1 MLDVLRLVRAH
12 NLLVAAAGV
21 LAGGW
26 SALGALATPKLLVFA
41 AVAGVAFGAAGN
53 AMNDI
58 WDAAADRVN
67 RPGGER
73 PLAAGRVTRG
83 TADLCVVGGAL
94 LGLGAAALVNGTA
107 VLVGLVALAVLVAYS
122 PVLKRRG
129 ALGNVAV
136 AVLAGL
142 PLMYGAIAVG
152 RPAAGI
158 LPWTLAAWIHLVR
171 EIVKDIDD
179 QAGDRVLGR
188 RTLPLVLGPRRA
200 SVVAA
205 ALAAAFVPLSL
216 ALPAAAHYHG
226 AYFVIAVFAQLV
238 VLAVAS
244 RLFTGHTQ
252 GNSRLLKGAMLVGI
266 AALVAGRVA

>member
-1 MLDVLRLVRAH
+1 MIDLLRLVRLN
-12 NLLVAAAGV
+12 NLLLAAAGV

-26 SALGALATPKLLVFA
+26 IALGTLQMPNVLVLA
-41 AVAGVAFGAAGN
+41 AVSAVGFGTAGYVL
-53 AMNDI
+53 NDI
-58 WDAAADRVN
+58 WDRAADRVN

-73 PLAAGRVTRG
+73 PLAAGRVMRG
-83 TADLCVVGGAL
+83 TADLCVAGGAL

-152 RPAAGI
+152 RAAAGI
-158 LPWTLAAWIHLVR
+158 VPWTLAAWIHLVR

-179 QAGDRVLGR
+179 QAGDRSLGR

-216 ALPAAAHYHG
+216 ALPAEAHYHG
-226 AYFVIAVFAQLV
+226 AYFLIALFAQLV

-244 RLFTGHTQ
+244 RLFTGRTH